1 MGLLFLLVFLWK
13 ILHRDSQSKK
23 EIHKIIYSLCCLVS
37 SLRISAKQQSM
48 KIFITGISTDVG
60 KTITSAIV
68 VEALEAD
75 YWKPIQAGDL
85 DNSDSHKVKSQVSN
99 SKSQFFPNSYALNT
113 PASPH
118 LAAEIDG
125 ITIDIKNIQEPKTEN
140 HLVIE
145 GAGGIFVPLNENET
159 IVDLIKTD
167 YKVIIVSRHYLG
179 SVNHTLL
186 TIEAIQNRGFKVAG
200 IIFSGSENKS
210 TESLIHNKTGI
221 KCIGRIDEEPYFDQ
235 NVIREYADLF
245 RENLLNL

>member
-1 MGLLFLLVFLWK
+1 
-13 ILHRDSQSKK
+13 
-23 EIHKIIYSLCCLVS
+23 
-37 SLRISAKQQSM
+37 M
-48 KIFITGISTDVG
+48 KLFITGISTDVG
-60 KTITSAIV
+60 KTVSSAIV

-85 DNSDSHKVKSQVSN
+85 ENSDSHKVKSHVSN

-125 ITIDIKNIQEPKTEN
+125 ITINLSEIKEPKTDN

-145 GAGGIFVPLNENET
+145 GAGGIFVPLNEKNT
-159 IVDLIKTD
+159 IIDLIQSD

-179 SVNHTLL
+179 SINHTLL
-186 TIEAIQNRGFKVAG
+186 TIEAIRNRGFEVAG

-210 TESLIHNKTGI
+210 TESLILNKTGI

-245 RENLLNL
+245 KDNLLGL

>member
-1 MGLLFLLVFLWK
+1 
-13 ILHRDSQSKK
+13 
-23 EIHKIIYSLCCLVS
+23 
-37 SLRISAKQQSM
+37 M

-75 YWKPIQAGDL
+75 YWKPVQAGDL

-99 SKSQFFPNSYALNT
+99 SKSQFYPNSYQLNT

-125 ITIDIKNIQEPKTEN
+125 ITIDLKKIQEPKTDN

-145 GAGGIFVPLNENET
+145 GAGGIFVPLNEEDS
-159 IVDLIKTD
+159 IIDLIQPD
-167 YKVIIVSRHYLG
+167 YKVIVVSRHYLG
-179 SVNHTLL
+179 SINHTLL
-186 TIEAIQNRGFKVAG
+186 TIEAIRNRGFEVSG
-200 IIFSGSENKS
+200 IIFSGSENKA
-210 TESLIHNKTGI
+210 TESLILNKT
-221 KCIGRIDEEPYFDQ
+221 KVKFIGRIDEEPYFDQ

-245 RENLLNL
+245 RDNLLNL